1 MRCTCAWPGITSDQ
15 YDAVMARLGLDANP
29 PAGGVLHM
37 ATDVTDEGVEV
48 CDIWQ
53 TEQAFN
59 GFLEQRLLPVV
70 SELGLAGEARGCGS
84 RSTPQL
90 LRRRPRHDQSD
101 RRRLPSGC
109 GRELVRAESTV
120 RRRDRWSRLRTAHR
134 RAKGEACAGGR
145 KVPVRVSPLA

>member
-1 MRCTCAWPGITSDQ
+1 MAVAMTMHWPGLTSDQ

-37 ATDVTDEGVEV
+37 ATVTDEGVEV

-70 SELGLAGEARGCGS
+70 SELGISGEPEIRIV
-84 RSTPQL
+84 QL
-90 LRRRPRHDQSD
+90 HNLYAADADMID
-101 RRRLPSGC
+101 RIGAVSLPAAVASWSG
-109 GRELVRAESTV
+109 
-120 RRRDRWSRLRTAHR
+120 
-134 RAKGEACAGGR
+134 
-145 KVPVRVSPLA
+145 